1 MKGKGL
7 AAAVMI
13 ACLLTGCVRYD
24 GSRIGNESQLSME
37 YRVFNG
43 GDQQELSLKAGD
55 IMQGSVERRK
65 GSLRIRLCRQ
75 GEKEPVFEMENPA
88 SGSFS
93 VEIEEDGRYYPV
105 YRRKRSCGKLSV
117 YQRGIIRKKEGF
129 RPDDGRRSSF
139 LRGMGDKQ
147 KMAQEQNRCCPM
159 RVMTGRERIQRL
171 EVLSGL

>member
-43 GDQQELSLKAGD
+43 SDQQELSLEAGD

-65 GSLRIRLCRQ
+65 GSLRIQAVQTGGEGAGVRDGKSGEWFLFCR
-75 GEKEPVFEMENPA
+75 
-88 SGSFS
+88 
-93 VEIEEDGRYYPV
+93 D
-105 YRRKRSCGKLSV
+105 
-117 YQRGIIRKKEGF
+117 
-129 RPDDGRRSSF
+129 
-139 LRGMGDKQ
+139 
-147 KMAQEQNRCCPM
+147 
-159 RVMTGRERIQRL
+159 
-171 EVLSGL
+171 

>member
-43 GDQQELSLKAGD
+43 SDQQELSLKAGD

-75 GEKEPVFEMENPA
+75 GEKEPVFEME
-88 SGSFS
+88 
-93 VEIEEDGRYYPV
+93 I
-105 YRRKRSCGKLSV
+105 RRVVPFLSRLKRTADISC
-117 YQRGIIRKKEGF
+117 I
-129 RPDDGRRSSF
+129 
-139 LRGMGDKQ
+139 
-147 KMAQEQNRCCPM
+147 
-159 RVMTGRERIQRL
+159 
-171 EVLSGL
+171 

>member
-1 MKGKGL
+1 
-7 AAAVMI
+7 MI

-43 GDQQELSLKAGD
+43 SEQQELFLKAGD

-75 GEKEPVFEMENPA
+75 GEKEPVFEMEN
-88 SGSFS
+88 S
-93 VEIEEDGRYYPV
+93 VEIEENGRYILYIEGKGAAEAFSLL
-105 YRRKRSCGKLSV
+105 KRNN
-117 YQRGIIRKKEGF
+117 QKKEDF

-139 LRGMGDKQ
+139 LRSIGDEQ
-147 KMAQEQNRCCPM
+147 EMAQEQNRCCPM

>member
-24 GSRIGNESQLSME
+24 GNRIGNESQLSME

-43 GDQQELSLKAGD
+43 SDQQELSLEAGD

-93 VEIEEDGRYYPV
+93 VEIEENGRYILYIE
-105 YRRKRSCGKLSV
+105 GKGAAGSF
-117 YQRGIIRKKEGF
+117 QFIKE
-129 RPDDGRRSSF
+129 
-139 LRGMGDKQ
+139 
-147 KMAQEQNRCCPM
+147 E
-159 RVMTGRERIQRL
+159 
-171 EVLSGL
+171 

>member
-43 GDQQELSLKAGD
+43 SDQQELSLEAGD

-75 GEKEPVFEMENPA
+75 G
-88 SGSFS
+88 
-93 VEIEEDGRYYPV
+93 
-105 YRRKRSCGKLSV
+105 
-117 YQRGIIRKKEGF
+117 
-129 RPDDGRRSSF
+129 RRSRCSRWKIRRVVPF
-139 LRGMGDKQ
+139 LS
-147 KMAQEQNRCCPM
+147 
-159 RVMTGRERIQRL
+159 RL
-171 EVLSGL
+171 KRTADISCI

>member
-43 GDQQELSLKAGD
+43 SEQQELFLKAGD

-75 GEKEPVFEMENPA
+75 GEKEPVFEMEN
-88 SGSFS
+88 S
-93 VEIEEDGRYYPV
+93 VEIEENGRYILYIE
-105 YRRKRSCGKLSV
+105 GKGAAGSF
-117 YQRGIIRKKEGF
+117 QFIKE
-129 RPDDGRRSSF
+129 
-139 LRGMGDKQ
+139 
-147 KMAQEQNRCCPM
+147 E
-159 RVMTGRERIQRL
+159 
-171 EVLSGL
+171 

>member
-1 MKGKGL
+1 MIARKNLPTRRIAGSLLKNKARDIPFGFEGNEESFVSFHRQKEGWKVKGKGL

-43 GDQQELSLKAGD
+43 SDQQELSLKAGD

-93 VEIEEDGRYYPV
+93 VEIEENGRYILYIE
-105 YRRKRSCGKLSV
+105 GKGAAGSF
-117 YQRGIIRKKEGF
+117 QFIKE
-129 RPDDGRRSSF
+129 
-139 LRGMGDKQ
+139 
-147 KMAQEQNRCCPM
+147 E
-159 RVMTGRERIQRL
+159 
-171 EVLSGL
+171 

>member
-24 GSRIGNESQLSME
+24 GSQLSME

-43 GDQQELSLKAGD
+43 SDQQELSLKAGD

-93 VEIEEDGRYYPV
+93 VEIEENGRYILYIE
-105 YRRKRSCGKLSV
+105 GKGAAGSF
-117 YQRGIIRKKEGF
+117 QFIKE
-129 RPDDGRRSSF
+129 
-139 LRGMGDKQ
+139 
-147 KMAQEQNRCCPM
+147 E
-159 RVMTGRERIQRL
+159 
-171 EVLSGL
+171 

>member
-1 MKGKGL
+1 MKGKGW

-43 GDQQELSLKAGD
+43 SDQQELSFKAGD

-93 VEIEEDGRYYPV
+93 VEIEENGRYILYIE
-105 YRRKRSCGKLSV
+105 GKGAAGSF
-117 YQRGIIRKKEGF
+117 QFIKE
-129 RPDDGRRSSF
+129 
-139 LRGMGDKQ
+139 
-147 KMAQEQNRCCPM
+147 E
-159 RVMTGRERIQRL
+159 
-171 EVLSGL
+171 

>member
-1 MKGKGL
+1 MDLKEGWTVKGKGL

-43 GDQQELSLKAGD
+43 SDQQELSLEAGD

-93 VEIEEDGRYYPV
+93 VEIEENGRYILYIE
-105 YRRKRSCGKLSV
+105 GKGAAGSF
-117 YQRGIIRKKEGF
+117 QFIKE
-129 RPDDGRRSSF
+129 
-139 LRGMGDKQ
+139 
-147 KMAQEQNRCCPM
+147 E
-159 RVMTGRERIQRL
+159 
-171 EVLSGL
+171 